1 MNENWSNKKIRFFNK
16 EGNKE
21 EVKLIKIEKI
31 KVNPYQPRKTI
42 EEIKLQELAQ
52 SIKTYGLLQPIIV
65 TEIEDEYQIVAG
77 ERRFLA
83 CQSLGWDEIPALVRD
98 YNDSSVAAVALIENL
113 QRENLNY
120 IEEAYGYKRLIEEF
134 NLTQEVLAQRLGK
147 SQSTIANKLRLL
159 KLPDNIK
166 NLLQEE
172 KLTER
177 HARALLKL
185 DSEKKQQTAV
195 EIMINMDLNV
205 KEAEELVQQL
215 NKEPKSEDNSK
226 KHQRRVIIR
235 DLRIFLNTI
244 RQAVSIIRKAG
255 LEPLV
260 EENDMKDY
268 WEIRIRLP
276 KKSKNKKYAVK

>member
-1 MNENWSNKKIRFFNK
+1 MR
-16 EGNKE
+16 
-21 EVKLIKIEKI
+21 
-31 KVNPYQPRKTI
+31 
-42 EEIKLQELAQ
+42 
-52 SIKTYGLLQPIIV
+52 
-65 TEIEDEYQIVAG
+65 EYHG
-77 ERRFLA
+77 S
-83 CQSLGWDEIPALVRD
+83 SL
-98 YNDSSVAAVALIENL
+98 AAVALIENL
-113 QRENLNY
+113 QRENLNF

-159 KLPDNIK
+159 KLPDNVK
-166 NLLQEE
+166 KLLQEE

-177 HARALLKL
+177 HARALLKH
-185 DSEKKQQTAV
+185 SSKKQQEAV

-215 NKEPKSEDNSK
+215 NRGPKEESLK

-255 LEPLV
+255 LEPVV

-276 KKSKNKKYAVK
+276 KKNKDKEYAAK